1 MKNQTEYR
9 GYAIEGDGTY
19 GQKVIK
25 PIGKGSVHLNLRGS
39 YTTVAFAKRAIDV
52 FLTQKDVP
60 NGKAD

>member
-1 MKNQTEYR
+1 MKIQTEYR

-25 PIGKGSVHLNLRGS
+25 PVGKGSVHLSLRGS

-52 FLTQKDVP
+52 YLITKETSDA
-60 NGKAD
+60 KAN